1 LGVCCRGSLELCGVS
16 QAGLLEELEAQNT
29 LLLQQ
34 HKHITQ
40 LQLQL
45 DQLISQEQLRVEYTS
60 CDVEKENGHVTTS
73 DDNHVIIEKLKEE
86 NVSLEAQVHGLGKV

>member
-1 LGVCCRGSLELCGVS
+1 VS

-34 HKHITQ
+34 HNHIAQ

-45 DQLISQEQLRVEYTS
+45 DQLISQEQLRAEYTS
-60 CDVEKENGHVTTS
+60 CCDEAQKENRGHVTR
-73 DDNHVIIEKLKEE
+73 DGNHVLIEKLKEE
-86 NVSLEAQVHGLGKV
+86 NVSLEAQVHGLGTVK

>member
-1 LGVCCRGSLELCGVS
+1 MS

-45 DQLISQEQLRVEYTS
+45 NQLISQEQLRVEYTS
-60 CDVEKENGHVTTS
+60 CDETQKENGHGTS
-73 DDNHVIIEKLKEE
+73 DENHVLIEKLKEE
-86 NVSLEAQVHGLGKV
+86 TVSLEAQVHGLGKI